1 MRGKPRSITSLLQ
14 AAAGPHV
21 PMFGGLSMR
30 VSRMIRCLASTNFI
44 AQRPTLAL
52 PAWHSSRP
60 LALGGVT
67 GAKIPVASTWLMLG
81 LGV

>member
-1 MRGKPRSITSLLQ
+1 
-14 AAAGPHV
+14 
-21 PMFGGLSMR
+21 MR